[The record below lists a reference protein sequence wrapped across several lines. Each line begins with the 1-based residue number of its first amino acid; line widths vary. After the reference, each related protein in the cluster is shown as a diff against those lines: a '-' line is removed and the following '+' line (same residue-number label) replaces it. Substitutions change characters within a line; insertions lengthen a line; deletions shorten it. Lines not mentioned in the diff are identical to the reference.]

1 MSKKRTIAATSL
13 FLKRAVSFG
22 FIVFF
27 LGCKSTNFEQRVTVD
42 TTHHSRTF
50 NYSGSFDL
58 FETIDICAIDTDT
71 TGQQRM
77 LPRYKFTHKIVAHQ
91 RDTVSETDTTTAMKS
106 TTRVRTTVPCT
117 FLQGDKYARWWLI
130 MKLIVIL
137 FVIMI
142 ITRRV
147 K

>member
-1 MSKKRTIAATSL
+1 MDKVTFGTIALQILLLA
-13 FLKRAVSFG
+13 
-22 FIVFF
+22 
-27 LGCKSTNFEQRVTVD
+27 GCKSTKVEQRVTVD

-77 LPRYKFTHKIVAHQ
+77 LPRYKFTRKVVTHQ
-91 RDTVSETDTTTAMKS
+91 RDTVSETDTTTAIKS
-106 TTRVRTTVPCT
+106 TMQLRTTVPCT
-117 FLQGDKYARWWLI
+117 FLQGDNYARWWLI
-130 MKLIVIL
+130 LKLVLIL
-137 FVIMI
+137 FVILI
-142 ITRRV
+142 LIRKV

>member
-1 MSKKRTIAATSL
+1 MDKVTFGTIALQILLLA
-13 FLKRAVSFG
+13 
-22 FIVFF
+22 
-27 LGCKSTNFEQRVTVD
+27 GCKTTKVDHRITVD

-58 FETIDICAIDTDT
+58 FETIDICAIDTNST
-71 TGQQRM
+71 VPGT
-77 LPRYKFTHKIVAHQ
+77 LVPRYRINRKVTAHQ
-91 RDTVSETDTTTAMKS
+91 RDTVSETDTTTAIKS

-117 FLQGDKYARWWLI
+117 FLQGKTYARWWLI
-130 MKLIVIL
+130 LKLIVIL

-142 ITRRV
+142 ITHKV

>member
-1 MSKKRTIAATSL
+1 MTRRSIADI
-13 FLKRAVSFG
+13 FLKGTICAA
-22 FIVFF
+22 IAIF
-27 LGCKSTNFEQRVTVD
+27 LGCKSTTKIERSISID
-42 TTHHSRTF
+42 TITKNRSF

-58 FETIDICAIDTDT
+58 FETIDICTIDTDT

-77 LPRYKFTHKIVAHQ
+77 LPRYKFTRKVVAHQ
-91 RDTVSETDTTTAMKS
+91 RDTVSETDTTTAIKS

-130 MKLIVIL
+130 LKLVVIL
-137 FVIMI
+137 FVILVLI
-142 ITRRV
+142 RKV

>member
-1 MSKKRTIAATSL
+1 MDKVTFGTIALQILLLA
-13 FLKRAVSFG
+13 
-22 FIVFF
+22 
-27 LGCKSTNFEQRVTVD
+27 GCKTTKVDHRVTVD

-58 FETIDICAIDTDT
+58 FETIDICAIDTGA

-77 LPRYKFTHKIVAHQ
+77 LPRYKFTRKVVAHQ
-91 RDTVSETDTTTAMKS
+91 RDTISETDTTTAIKS
-106 TTRVRTTVPCT
+106 TTRVRATVPCT
-117 FLQGDKYARWWLI
+117 FLQGNKYARWWLI
-130 MKLIVIL
+130 LKLIGML

-142 ITRRV
+142 ITRKV

>member
-1 MSKKRTIAATSL
+1 MDKVTFGTIALQILLLA
-13 FLKRAVSFG
+13 
-22 FIVFF
+22 
-27 LGCKSTNFEQRVTVD
+27 GCKSTKVEQRVTVD

-50 NYSGSFDL
+50 NYSGSFDI

-77 LPRYKFTHKIVAHQ
+77 LPKYKFTRKVVAHQ
-91 RDTVSETDTTTAMKS
+91 RDTVSETDTTTAILS
-106 TTRVRTTVPCT
+106 TTRVRATVPCT
-117 FLQGDKYARWWLI
+117 FLQGETYARWWLI
-130 MKLIVIL
+130 LKLIVIL

-142 ITRRV
+142 ITRKV

>member
-1 MSKKRTIAATSL
+1 MDKVTFGTIALQILLLA
-13 FLKRAVSFG
+13 
-22 FIVFF
+22 
-27 LGCKSTNFEQRVTVD
+27 GCKTTKVDHRVTVD

-50 NYSGSFDL
+50 NYSGAFDL

-77 LPRYKFTHKIVAHQ
+77 LPKYKFTRKVVAHQ
-91 RDTVSETDTTTAMKS
+91 RDTVSETDTTTAIKS

-117 FLQGDKYARWWLI
+117 FLQGDSYARWWLI
-130 MKLIVIL
+130 LKLIVIL

-142 ITRRV
+142 ITRKV

>member
-1 MSKKRTIAATSL
+1 MDKVTFGTIALQILLLA
-13 FLKRAVSFG
+13 
-22 FIVFF
+22 
-27 LGCKSTNFEQRVTVD
+27 GCKTTKVDHRVTVD

-77 LPRYKFTHKIVAHQ
+77 LPRYKFTRKVTAHQ
-91 RDTVSETDTTTAMKS
+91 HDTVSETDTTTAIKS
-106 TTRVRTTVPCT
+106 TTRVRKTVPCT

-130 MKLIVIL
+130 LKLIVIL

-142 ITRRV
+142 ITRKV